1 MGEVVARDARPI
13 ASIVLCAGKGKR
25 MQAPRTPKVCFPVA
39 GRSAI
44 ARMLDHLT
52 GLEFSPNIV
61 VVGHLAGMVVE
72 EVGPRFPETL
82 FAFQAELRGTG
93 HAAKQGAAVLRRLG
107 FDGGVLVIAGDKVIE
122 RRTLEKLIRTFHE
135 ERADLAL
142 VVAPKYRW
150 PDAGRIATDDDGRI
164 LRIVE
169 RADLQRAEEE
179 NRTFEV
185 DGKALT
191 ARELDDR
198 VVWINQAMRVVRTR
212 VLPLPAPASTSACT
226 AGCVTASRC
235 RSFSPSII
243 RRNDADDGKIVRD
256 RRCRFAGRAGT
267 RRADRP
273 GAVRCWRWRIPRAQ

>member
-1 MGEVVARDARPI
+1 
-13 ASIVLCAGKGKR
+13 
-25 MQAPRTPKVCFPVA
+25 
-39 GRSAI
+39 
-44 ARMLDHLT
+44 
-52 GLEFSPNIV
+52 
-61 VVGHLAGMVVE
+61 
-72 EVGPRFPETL
+72 
-82 FAFQAELRGTG
+82 ELRGTG

-198 VVWINQAMRVVRTR
+198 VVWINQAIYLYRAEVLYDVLDSLGRDNAQKEEYLTDAVELLVRAGRKVVMAPVDDPDD
-212 VLPLPAPASTSACT
+212 VLGVNNPEELLAVEEHFRRKGSA
-226 AGCVTASRC
+226 VTG
-235 RSFSPSII
+235 
-243 RRNDADDGKIVRD
+243 ADDGPDPRVFKSPEVWARLLSQPDGEVRNLLQAIYGNNPSLCEEK
-256 RRCRFAGRAGT
+256 RLRLLRAVELFIENFGTTGRVAVV
-267 RRADRP
+267 RAP
-273 GAVRCWRWRIPRAQ
+273 GRVNLMGRHVDHRG